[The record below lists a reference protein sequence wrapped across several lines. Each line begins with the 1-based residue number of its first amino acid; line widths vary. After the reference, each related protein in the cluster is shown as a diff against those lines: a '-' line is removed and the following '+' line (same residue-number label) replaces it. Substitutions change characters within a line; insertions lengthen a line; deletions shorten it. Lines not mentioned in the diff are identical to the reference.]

1 MFFILWL
8 VFQDE
13 IEARRRKEVQASV
26 RQALVGGKS
35 DEASRKPFGSRQ
47 DDSDEDEADFD
58 SRMRRQILE
67 KKSQLAGSKA
77 SDTVK
82 SGILCSRFTACEVIF
97 CIPM

>member
-13 IEARRRKEVQASV
+13 IEALKRKEVQASV
-26 RQALVGGKS
+26 RQALGGKS
-35 DEASRKPFGSRQ
+35 DEASRKPFGSRK

-67 KKSQLAGSKA
+67 KKSQLAVSKA

-82 SGILCSRFTACEVIF
+82 SGILCSRFTACEVILF
-97 CIPM
+97 IPM